1 MCLNS
6 VVETLYIWQKKI
18 LNKWHNDVIIDAYK
32 PIICVELSFKH
43 TTDTVVAKMLV
54 KISIDAFSC
63 SVLFPCTHTFT
74 KHNGVCAS
82 NKQLKKS
89 ASGPSHEQFS

>member
-1 MCLNS
+1 MA
-6 VVETLYIWQKKI
+6 EKDPEKDPK
-18 LNKWHNDVIIDAYK
+18 KWHNDVIIGAYN
-32 PIICVELSFKH
+32 PIICAELSSKD
-43 TTDTVVAKMLV
+43 TTEAVVAKMLV
-54 KISIDAFSC
+54 GITIDAFSC